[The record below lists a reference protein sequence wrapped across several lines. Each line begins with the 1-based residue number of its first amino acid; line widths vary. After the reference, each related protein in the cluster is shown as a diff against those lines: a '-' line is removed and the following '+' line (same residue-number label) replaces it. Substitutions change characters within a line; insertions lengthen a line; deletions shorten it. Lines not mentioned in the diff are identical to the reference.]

1 MAAGDYIGG
10 SGGGSLSG
18 TAARKRRAR
27 KQAEARAA
35 KLAASLGIGTGTVN
49 PNPFGT
55 RPYVYGQP
63 SLTGAG
69 GETMPRPISGTTTPA
84 QAMMNQFSSAQTPSA
99 NITSTANVPGL
110 GGHATTI
117 GTDGG
122 SLPMDQ
128 WSGFAGN
135 YTGLGLPILYDNPE
149 VIARD
154 AMKSFGYNTKDGLLS
169 LAEDQGKYIQF
180 LAMLG
185 MGTGA
190 ENGVTPENYLNFAQD
205 YFKQLT
211 TPGAGAPD
219 VWGMVQ
225 SILDAPGGSAL
236 EAYLTDGTP
245 QEQASALNDLVATA
259 TMSLP
264 PVFRKAIMGKLEDDT
279 NDWLSSKAK
288 GKKSILADFLQ
299 QGGGGLL
306 G

>member
-1 MAAGDYIGG
+1 LNGGAGALS
-10 SGGGSLSG
+10 SGG
-18 TAARKRRAR
+18 A
-27 KQAEARAA
+27 
-35 KLAASLGIGTGTVN
+35 
-49 PNPFGT
+49 
-55 RPYVYGQP
+55 
-63 SLTGAG
+63 GA
-69 GETMPRPISGTTTPA
+69 
-84 QAMMNQFSSAQTPSA
+84 
-99 NITSTANVPGL
+99 
-110 GGHATTI
+110 
-117 GTDGG
+117 
-122 SLPMDQ
+122 LPMDQ

-135 YTGLGLPILYDNPE
+135 YTGLGLPILYDNPD
-149 VIARD
+149 VLAKD
-154 AMKSFGYNTKDGLLS
+154 AMKSLGYNTKDGLLS
-169 LAEDQGKYIQF
+169 LAEDQGKYLQF

-259 TMSLP
+259 TMTLP

-288 GKKSILADFLQ
+288 GKKSILSDFLQ